1 MPAGGPPSSAYIPI
15 VVTHEQGHHDC
26 MNAETPH
33 AVELNLPQAFLLLA
47 TNDTTGKPDVP
58 VFVVRTTVA
67 GAILAELDLIGA
79 IELQGKRV
87 EATGTT
93 PATALQRELEIIRG
107 KSRPHSPKR
116 WVSMLEG
123 RAEVQRVY
131 EGLESLGTVEHV
143 GERHLGRFRPVR
155 YPAKDHAPEAAL
167 LEKIKAALSGPPPD
181 LELPDTSVPVDASV
195 AGVPDAGIAGAEPG
209 SKAPDLR
216 TIVLIALLQAAGL
229 LGKLFP
235 EADLT
240 RADELAKDYW
250 PSRAVED
257 ELRMI
262 RLAEQEAATL
272 L

>member
-1 MPAGGPPSSAYIPI
+1 
-15 VVTHEQGHHDC
+15 
-26 MNAETPH
+26 MNAETPK
-33 AVELNLPQAFLLLA
+33 ASELNLPQAFLLLA
-47 TNDTTGKPDVP
+47 TNDTTGKPEVP
-58 VFVVRTTVA
+58 VFALRTTVA
-67 GAILAELDLIGA
+67 GAILAELDLLGA
-79 IELQGKRV
+79 IEVQGKHVR
-87 EATGTT
+87 ATGTT
-93 PATALQRELEIIRG
+93 QTTDLQHELEVVRG

-131 EGLESLGTVEHV
+131 ESMASRGIVERV
-143 GERHLGRFRPVR
+143 GEKHLGRFRSVR
-155 YPAKDHAPEAAL
+155 YPEKDHAPEAAL
-167 LEKIKAALSGPPPD
+167 LEKIRAALSGPPSD
-181 LELPDTSVPVDASV
+181 LEVPDTAPIDASV
-195 AGVPDAGIAGAEPG
+195 SGLPDAGAPG
-209 SKAPDLR
+209 SKPVSRGPDDR

-235 EADLT
+235 NADLT

-272 L
+272 